1 MGMYRCYGARP
12 EPITSDEHRRL
23 LADALEE
30 LARLVREGTATGG
43 KAKAW
48 PYSSP
53 AEFAAAKVS
62 ERASKCVVVG
72 VELAEL
78 PPSCTQAV
86 ALFSA
91 PQDRSI
97 PDGREETDV

>member
-1 MGMYRCYGARP
+1 LDLYQTYGARP
-12 EPITSDEHRRL
+12 EPLDDERRHQ

-48 PYSSP
+48 PFSSP
-53 AEFAAAKVS
+53 DEFAAAKVTAADRKS
-62 ERASKCVVVG
+62 VVVG

-78 PPSCTQAV
+78 PPAYAQAT
-86 ALFSA
+86 ALF
-91 PQDRSI
+91 RK
-97 PDGREETDV
+97 

>member
-1 MGMYRCYGARP
+1 MNYNRVAGLYHCYGARP
-12 EPITSDEHRRL
+12 EPLTTDEQRHH

-53 AEFAAAKVS
+53 DAFAAAQVS
-62 ERASKCVVVG
+62 EGARKCVVVG
-72 VELAEL
+72 VELVEL
-78 PPSCTQAV
+78 PPACAQAAV
-86 ALFSA
+86 LFS
-91 PQDRSI
+91 
-97 PDGREETDV
+97 E

>member
-1 MGMYRCYGARP
+1 MINRYMGWYRNYGARP
-12 EPITSDEHRRL
+12 EPLNDEQRHH

-30 LARLVREGTATGG
+30 LARLVREGTVTGG

-53 AEFAAAKVS
+53 DKFAAAKVT
-62 ERASKCVVVG
+62 EGAHKCVVVG

-78 PPSCTQAV
+78 PPSCAQAA
-86 ALFSA
+86 ALFS
-91 PQDRSI
+91 
-97 PDGREETDV
+97 E